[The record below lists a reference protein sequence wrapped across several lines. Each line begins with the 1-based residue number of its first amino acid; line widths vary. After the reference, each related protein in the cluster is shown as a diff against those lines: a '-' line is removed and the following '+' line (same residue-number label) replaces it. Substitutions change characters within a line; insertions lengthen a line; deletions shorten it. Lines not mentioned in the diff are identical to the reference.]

1 MPKLGGM
8 LRYGIPEYRLPK
20 QVLDWEIDSILDLG
34 VDFHTN
40 VKFGHDF
47 DLTSLVASGFDA
59 IFIGIG
65 AWKDASLRVEGEDL
79 KGCFTG
85 IDFLSRLADG
95 EKLPIGE
102 TAAIIGGGNTAIDCT
117 RNLIR
122 LGAKKVYIVYRRT
135 RGEMPANE
143 VEIDAAEHE
152 GVEFV
157 FLAAPVK
164 VIGDDDDNVTHLEYL
179 KMELGEPDASGR
191 RRPVPIEGSETVLQT
206 DMVITAIG
214 QSPDVSFTEQT
225 QKRLADLN
233 TTRWNTIEVNPDT
246 LQSNI
251 PYLFAAGD
259 AATGPSL
266 VVSAIGGG
274 RRAARSIH
282 QFITGQE
289 VTAQKNELN
298 SDLMAETLFD
308 QVSGI
313 VKNPRA
319 PMPELPV
326 EKRIHSFVEVD
337 QVLTREAAAGESKR
351 CLSCCLTCYDP
362 DAAASTPPHP
372 RAKSTEGQAA

>member
-1 MPKLGGM
+1 
-8 LRYGIPEYRLPK
+8 
-20 QVLDWEIDSILDLG
+20 
-34 VDFHTN
+34 
-40 VKFGHDF
+40 
-47 DLTSLVASGFDA
+47 
-59 IFIGIG
+59 
-65 AWKDASLRVEGEDL
+65 
-79 KGCFTG
+79 
-85 IDFLSRLADG
+85 
-95 EKLPIGE
+95 
-102 TAAIIGGGNTAIDCT
+102 
-117 RNLIR
+117 
-122 LGAKKVYIVYRRT
+122 
-135 RGEMPANE
+135 MPANE

-157 FLAAPVK
+157 FLAAPVR
-164 VIGDDDDNVTHLEYL
+164 VIGDDNGHATHLEYL

-191 RRPVPIEGSETVLQT
+191 RRPVPIEGSETLLQT

-214 QSPDVSFTEQT
+214 QSPDVSFTERT

-282 QFITGQE
+282 QFIMGQE
-289 VTAQKNELN
+289 VTAQENELN
-298 SDLMAETLFD
+298 SDLIPETLFD
-308 QVSGI
+308 HVAGI
-313 VKNPRA
+313 VKNARA

-326 EKRIHSFVEVD
+326 EERIHSFVEVD
-337 QVLTREAAAGESKR
+337 QVLTRDAAAGESKR

-362 DAAASTPPHP
+362 DVAASSAALPQPK
-372 RAKSTEGQAA
+372 RTEGEAA